1 MANYVFGTTGLGRVA
16 AYVSDVLAGGNDA
29 IVWIPMATS
38 GTAEQAEALTT
49 FQAVEADANFSEQT
63 HASWGRI
70 TQDETGD
77 GLAVAFDA
85 TNNRVEC
92 DSNDL
97 VWASPDTGNNTVG
110 IIACYDPDTTGGDDS
125 TLIPLVHLDMV
136 VTANDQQ
143 VTFQFNTEGWYSA
156 ARA

>member
-16 AYVSDVLAGGNDA
+16 GYVADVLAGGNDA

-49 FQAVEADANFSEQT
+49 FQAVEADANFSEQAGT
-63 HASWGRI
+63 GWSRI
-70 TQDETGD
+70 VQDETGD
-77 GLAVAFDA
+77 GLTLTYDA
-85 TNNRVEC
+85 TNNRNEC

-97 VWASPDTGNNTVG
+97 VWAAPSSGNTVG
-110 IIACYDPDTTGGDDS
+110 VIACYDPDTTGGDDS

-136 VTANDQQ
+136 VTQNGQQ
-143 VTFQFNTEGWYSA
+143 VTFQFNAEGWYNA
-156 ARA
+156 TRA